1 MGSRRKEQ
9 RPALEASRESLSERR
24 RRSKAALLIFSAA
37 LLVRLLFWR
46 ATPDFAWPYSAYF
59 KGDAPVWLEYAGALE
74 KGEPF
79 ELGLPIHPPGA
90 AYLVAILWNGNAAS
104 ISYLRFAW
112 VLLGALV
119 PLLVFLAA
127 ERSFGFRVGMIAG
140 GWAAVSTGLLVLSTS
155 LNNETPYLVLAVGS
169 LWFVEDLR
177 NGPPAGRLVLWS
189 AINGAA
195 CLFRVEHVLF
205 YLAVLA
211 FFAVCWTRSRSTRAR
226 KQSVHGPVKRV
237 AASLLF
243 FALPLV
249 PWHATAWAAI
259 GRFNEEPRRLTPV
272 EESAVRGVEEAL
284 SGMTWSEE
292 ARSKREELPAFLRR
306 TGAAFV
312 LATVA
317 YRGGNEVRDEDFGVL
332 EEAFGYFPRPLA
344 RFPFVSSY
352 GPLNFYLANHP
363 GATGGFD
370 RSPLEEPP
378 PLAGGADRYPP
389 FLVQGLPPE
398 QLTFVYPPH
407 LRLFNEGY
415 FLGSKWIADHAGEF
429 ARLAARKLS
438 IFWSGAALGLTGYN
452 LPMGLSGLRRSVDLV
467 APEGGLIPAGW
478 RVAIL
483 AISALG
489 IAAGWRRVSLWP
501 WLLFLAS
508 KIAATILFFGYARQ
522 GATVIPILAVLF
534 GLAAERW
541 ALPHAPPWAANR
553 AAPLGVAIL
562 FLAVGFEGA
571 RFLAKPAVLLDGRVV
586 TATDSLPPD
595 VHRDQRVE
603 VR

>member
-1 MGSRRKEQ
+1 MPKRTRKKPAQ
-9 RPALEASRESLSERR
+9 TRPAIPPPSERR
-24 RRSKAALLIFSAA
+24 RVRIAAFAIFAAALGC
-37 LLVRLLFWR
+37 RLLFWQ
-46 ATPDFAWPYSAYF
+46 ATPDRTWAYTAFF
-59 KGDAPVWLEYAGALE
+59 KGDAPVWLEYASALE
-74 KGEPF
+74 RGQPF
-79 ELGLPIHPPGA
+79 ELGLPIHPPA
-90 AYLVAILWNGNAAS
+90 TAYLLAFLWNGRPAGNPF
-104 ISYLRFAW
+104 LRFAW

-119 PLLVFLAA
+119 PLLLFLAA
-127 ERSFGFRVGMIAG
+127 ERSFGLRVAAIAG
-140 GWAAVSTGLLVLSTS
+140 GWAAVATGLLLLSSS

-177 NGPPAGRLVLWS
+177 KRPSSGRLAVWS
-189 AINGAA
+189 AVNGAA

-205 YLAVLA
+205 YLAALA
-211 FFAVCWTRSRSTRAR
+211 FFAVSWIRSRGSRPR
-226 KQSVHGPVKRV
+226 RRSVGEAGTRV
-237 AASLLF
+237 AASLFF

-259 GRFNEEPRRLTPV
+259 GRFNGEPRRLMPV

-284 SGMTWSEE
+284 SGMSWSEE
-292 ARSKREELPAFLRR
+292 ARRKREELPAFLQR
-306 TGAAFV
+306 TAAAFV

-317 YRGGNEVRDEDFGVL
+317 HRGGREVRGEHFGIL
-332 EEAFGYFPRPLA
+332 EEAFGYFPRPLG

-370 RSPLEEPP
+370 RSPLEQPP
-378 PLAGGADRYPP
+378 PLAGGAERYPH
-389 FLVQGLPPE
+389 FLVRGLPPE

-415 FLGSKWIADHAGEF
+415 SLGWKWIRDHPGEF

-452 LPMGLSGLRRSVDLV
+452 LPPGLSGVRRAVDLV
-467 APEGGLIPAGW
+467 TPEGGISTAW
-478 RVAIL
+478 RVAVL
-483 AISALG
+483 AVCALG
-489 IAAGWRRVSLWP
+489 LAAGWRRVALWP

-508 KIAATILFFGYARQ
+508 KIAATVLFFGYARQ
-522 GATVIPILAVLF
+522 GATVIPVLALLL
-534 GLAAERW
+534 GLAAKRW
-541 ALPHAPPWAANR
+541 VLARLPRPAEKRAGPFAA
-553 AAPLGVAIL
+553 AIL
-562 FLAVGFEGA
+562 LLAVGVEGA
-571 RFLAKPAVLLDGRVV
+571 RLIAKPVVLIDGQVV
-586 TATDSLPPD
+586 GPTDSFATD